1 MPHLVPLP
9 RRSPERAPQMQGMIA
24 PSERYAAL
32 FEAGLAS
39 LPGVD
44 HAPLREWR
52 RAAFDR
58 FTALGFPGPKVEAWK
73 YTSVRPL
80 AREDYALATAVP
92 VRRADLAPYLL
103 DEEDAFRLVF
113 VNGRFAAE
121 LSDDVSDLPGR
132 PVQSLAAALESGEVS
147 PFELGLESSTER
159 AFSALNAAFAADGCV
174 IRLDDGA
181 ELKGSVQLLFVS
193 LGEDRPTLISPRNLF
208 ALGAGA
214 RLNLVESHAALGP
227 GRPLTNLVNRFVV
240 GPGAL
245 LNHDRLQLGELAG
258 SLIGKTHYRISA
270 DARLTQSL
278 ATLGGA
284 FVRNEIEAVLDG
296 SGIELGLNGLYLGR
310 ERQHIDNAI
319 QVEHARPGSTS
330 NQFYKGVLDGRAQ
343 AAFAGRIVVQR
354 DAQKTNAYQANNNL
368 LLSADAEIDTK
379 PELEIFA
386 DDVKCSHGATAGELD
401 ERALFYLRSR
411 GIEPAT
417 ARSLLTYA
425 FADEALERLHHPAA
439 AGLARRELLRWLP
452 GGAELEGLL

>member
-9 RRSPERAPQMQGMIA
+9 RRSPESAPTMQQMIA

-32 FEAGLAS
+32 FEAARGQ
-39 LPGVD
+39 LPGAR
-44 HAPLREWR
+44 HAPLRDWR
-52 RAAFDR
+52 QASFER
-58 FTALGFPGPKVEAWK
+58 FRALGFPGPKVEAWK

-80 AREDYALATAVP
+80 VREDYALATPAP

-103 DEEDAFRLVF
+103 GEDACRLAF
-113 VNGRFAAE
+113 VNGHFLAE
-121 LSDDVSDLPGR
+121 LSDDLSDLRGR
-132 PVQSLAAALESGEVS
+132 PVQSLAAALEAGEVS
-147 PFELGLESSTER
+147 PFELGLESSSER
-159 AFSALNAAFAADGCV
+159 AFSALNAALTADGCL

-181 ELKGSVQLLFVS
+181 TLPGPVQLLFIS
-193 LGEDRPTLISPRNLF
+193 LGDEEPALISPRNLV

-214 RLNLVESHAALGP
+214 RLDLVETHVALGG
-227 GRPLTNLVNRFVV
+227 GRPLTNLVSRFVV
-240 GPGAL
+240 GRGAE

-258 SLIGKTHYRISA
+258 SLIGKTHYRLSA
-270 DARLTQSL
+270 DARLTQTL
-278 ATLGGA
+278 ATVGGA
-284 FVRNEIEAVLDG
+284 LVRNEIEAVLDG

-310 ERQHIDNAI
+310 ARQHIDNAI
-319 QVEHARPGSTS
+319 QIEHARPGSTS

-343 AAFAGRIVVQR
+343 AVFAGRIVVQR

-368 LLSADAEIDTK
+368 LLSPDAEIDTK

-411 GIEPAT
+411 GLEPET

-425 FADEALERLHHPAA
+425 FADEVLERFRHPVA
-439 AGLARRELLRWLP
+439 AGQARRELLRWLP